1 LWSTN
6 RPGLEVAN
14 LTRLI
19 SNKQKPSLSSHRIY
33 NTFTIIKAFQA
44 YNNNNNKRPIN
55 HFFMFNS
62 QNNEKDAIYRISFKR
77 QTIQQFGITFVHACK
92 RYLFIIAKSVFCLND
107 FVVFIRH
114 CDDEEGDADD
124 SRQAIAGPT
133 VVVHRQVECSLFLS
147 FAGGFFS
154 LFSCTRFD
162 DYCTEATA
170 STEEAAASETVQ
182 LLLATVASKMAEK
195 MTGVMDSVVEKL
207 TNHRLRAVAAAQLD
221 QRRTDLSDQL
231 HPGQDCDSSDYH
243 HRPAANE
250 PSQMAHLHQDD
261 QAKAA
266 EPATKRRRKPD
277 AKHIFHIV
285 DVPSENDD
293 DFLSCNSSLEYYIA
307 GNCNGTADKLQSSAA
322 QRKDLLF
329 ADDTVLLSD
338 EQKWTGQREMG
349 NFDSSEKSEPESQPE
364 DALVLEMTAGN
375 KSIRPQSPCS
385 PAMSVDST
393 NGLTETSVS
402 CVEQASS
409 LTSLTTANATPL
421 PRRRFEGSGFRE
433 IKCPTPGCDGSGHST
448 GLYPHHRSLSG
459 CPRKDKASPEI
470 LALHQETVLRCPVS
484 GCTGKGH
491 VNSNR
496 SSHRSISG
504 CPLVALERQQKKHL
518 GSIPSVREVSPASIA
533 SRVAL
538 PTGTKQEHSFF
549 YSTLTADL
557 QLTFTCFV
565 QFLVPETSPTASL
578 SRTMEVSG
586 GIFRNGFNNEKI
598 IGHSEK
604 KEKTT
609 TVKKR
614 RLSEDL
620 EQLQAEEHMS
630 ASDAAMTLNI
640 WAKSKIERPFKA
652 PISKT
657 DNNSCVSST
666 PTADEE
672 KGVEPLNLSTKADA
686 VSGIFKANI
695 EPNDSPKLTAHDS
708 GKNCFEQTSA
718 DSAKCALTK
727 QLFQDSLEEAN
738 ELLLARNAKARQFA
752 SLKSSST
759 NQHGSLSPVDTYSF
773 ATVGGANSTAA
784 AVDLPA
790 SILKSMLNGCSSPTS
805 QSGDLRC
812 PTIGCDGSGH
822 ITGNYSSHRSL
833 SGCPRAGRPKRPK
846 DETELLRCPVPGCDG
861 SGHITGKYLSHRSVS
876 GCPMATRRTKLLL
889 QAVQKQHD
897 EQRRKSENGPE
908 SNEPTIMA
916 ELDDK
921 KRQLSELI
929 TAQSLPFNSAMSTEP
944 SEVANHESVLS
955 SLLGKMPFPVWEAMR
970 FNPQLVAAGFGSN
983 NGALDEQQTLAFLSY
998 YRQMMMAA
1006 QMQNPVFTQL
1016 LAAAASAATNGN
1028 FFPPTSCEERLTN
1041 VNSGSSANAGE
1052 NANGLQSAGSTSA
1065 SGADLA
1071 NVNDGAGDRS
1081 GRLSAASCCTS
1092 NSWGKAIVAKNEH
1105 QDIDDQ
1111 EEDDDNDGHGN
1122 DVDDG
1127 VEEEDEGMINGEED
1141 DEIGD
1146 DAEAITEND
1155 IDTIAYSSLFNE
1167 SSSNNNNSTTTTT
1180 TLTNN
1185 NNNSNNHDKQI
1196 NIRVEPSVTGQK
1208 KNTGENNNDALAT
1221 MQSLPEL

>member
-1 LWSTN
+1 MKKELLRIVYNCWSYC
-6 RPGLEVAN
+6 G
-14 LTRLI
+14 
-19 SNKQKPSLSSHRIY
+19 SLP
-33 NTFTIIKAFQA
+33 T
-44 YNNNNNKRPIN
+44 
-55 HFFMFNS
+55 
-62 QNNEKDAIYRISFKR
+62 
-77 QTIQQFGITFVHACK
+77 VH
-92 RYLFIIAKSVFCLND
+92 VF
-107 FVVFIRH
+107 
-114 CDDEEGDADD
+114 
-124 SRQAIAGPT
+124 AGPAKPLERK
-133 VVVHRQVECSLFLS
+133 VGLVASSLN
-147 FAGGFFS
+147 
-154 LFSCTRFD
+154 FD

-207 TNHRLRAVAAAQLD
+207 TNHRLRAVAEAAQLD
-221 QRRTDLSDQL
+221 QRHNDSSDQL
-231 HPGQDCDSSDYH
+231 HPGEHCDSSDCN
-243 HRPAANE
+243 HRSAADQPAE
-250 PSQMAHLHQDD
+250 TVHLQLD

-293 DFLSCNSSLEYYIA
+293 DFLSCNSSLEYYMT
-307 GNCNGTADKLQSSAA
+307 GHCNGTVDKLQSSAA
-322 QRKDLLF
+322 QRKDLF

-338 EQKWTGQREMG
+338 EQKWTGQQEVG
-349 NFDSSEKSEPESQPE
+349 NFDSEKSEPESQPE
-364 DALVLEMTAGN
+364 DALVLEMTADN
-375 KSIRPQSPCS
+375 KSIRPPSPCS
-385 PAMSVDST
+385 PAMSADST
-393 NGLTETSVS
+393 NGLAETSAS
-402 CVEQASS
+402 CIEQAST
-409 LTSLTTANATPL
+409 LTSTTTTNAAPL
-421 PRRRFEGSGFRE
+421 PRRRFEGSGFRGLFFKIVPGIHPSIHPSIHPTDIAVLFSE

-518 GSIPSVREVSPASIA
+518 GSIPSVREASPASIA
-533 SRVAL
+533 ARVTL
-538 PTGTKQEHSFF
+538 PIGTKHEHFLLLHVNNRSPT
-549 YSTLTADL
+549 SD
-557 QLTFTCFV
+557 TCLV
-565 QFLVPETSPTASL
+565 QFLLIAETSPTASL
-578 SRTMEVSG
+578 SGTMDLSG
-586 GIFRNGFNNEKI
+586 GIFRNGFNNNGKI
-598 IGHSEK
+598 ADHSEK
-604 KEKTT
+604 NDKTT
-609 TVKKR
+609 IVRKR

-620 EQLQAEEHMS
+620 EQLLTEEHMS
-630 ASDAAMTLNI
+630 ASDAAMTLNV
-640 WAKSKIERPFKA
+640 WAKSKMDRRFKA
-652 PISKT
+652 PTSKT
-657 DNNSCVSST
+657 DNNSCDST
-666 PTADEE
+666 ATTADKVDEE
-672 KGVEPLNLSTKADA
+672 KGAEPLNLSTKSDV
-686 VSGIFKANI
+686 VSGIFKTNI
-695 EPNDSPKLTAHDS
+695 DPDDSPKPTVQDRS
-708 GKNCFEQTSA
+708 KNYFERTA
-718 DSAKCALTK
+718 DSARCALTK
-727 QLFQDSLEEAN
+727 QLFQASLEEAN
-738 ELLLARNAKARQFA
+738 EQLLARNAKVCQFA

-759 NQHGSLSPVDTYSF
+759 NQHGSLSPVDTYSL
-773 ATVGGANSTAA
+773 ATVGGVSSTAAA

-908 SNEPTIMA
+908 SNEPIMA

-921 KRQLSELI
+921 KRQLSELM
-929 TAQSLPFNSAMSTEP
+929 TTQSLPFNNAMSTEP

-970 FNPQLVAAGFGSN
+970 FNPQLAAAGFGSN
-983 NGALDEQQTLAFLSY
+983 NGAFDEQQALAFLSY

-1016 LAAAASAATNGN
+1016 LAAAATAATNGN
-1028 FFPPTSCEERLTN
+1028 FFPPTNCEERLTN
-1041 VNSGSSANAGE
+1041 VNGGSSANGE
-1052 NANGLQSAGSTSA
+1052 NGNGLQSAGPTSA

-1071 NVNDGAGDRS
+1071 NVNDGAADRS
-1081 GRLSAASCCTS
+1081 GRLSAASCSTS
-1092 NSWGKAIVAKNEH
+1092 SSWGKVIVAKNEQ
-1105 QDIDDQ
+1105 QDMDDQ
-1111 EEDDDNDGHGN
+1111 DENDDDDDDDDDDGDGDGD

-1127 VEEEDEGMINGEED
+1127 VEEEDESMINGEED
-1141 DEIGD
+1141 DEIVD
-1146 DAEAITEND
+1146 DAEEITENN
-1155 IDTIAYSSLFNE
+1155 IDTAIAYSSLFNE
-1167 SSSNNNNSTTTTT
+1167 NSNNSNNNN
-1180 TLTNN
+1180 NN
-1185 NNNSNNHDKQI
+1185 NNNNNHDKLI
-1196 NIRVEPSVTGQK
+1196 NTEAEPSVTEQN
-1208 KNTGENNNDALAT
+1208 KNARENNNISKDAISA
-1221 MQSLPEL
+1221 

>member
-1 LWSTN
+1 MTVYLYS
-6 RPGLEVAN
+6 
-14 LTRLI
+14 
-19 SNKQKPSLSSHRIY
+19 
-33 NTFTIIKAFQA
+33 
-44 YNNNNNKRPIN
+44 
-55 HFFMFNS
+55 
-62 QNNEKDAIYRISFKR
+62 
-77 QTIQQFGITFVHACK
+77 ITFVHACK
-92 RYLFIIAKSVFCLND
+92 RYLFIIAKSVFCLHN

-114 CDDEEGDADD
+114 CDDDERDADD

-147 FAGGFFS
+147 FAGGVFS

-250 PSQMAHLHQDD
+250 PSQMVHLHQDD

-322 QRKDLLF
+322 QRKDLF

-349 NFDSSEKSEPESQPE
+349 NLDSSEKSEPESQPE

-518 GSIPSVREVSPASIA
+518 GSIPSVREASPASIA

-538 PTGTKQEHSFF
+538 P
-549 YSTLTADL
+549 A
-557 QLTFTCFV
+557 
-565 QFLVPETSPTASL
+565 ETSPTASL

-598 IGHSEK
+598 IDHSEK
-604 KEKTT
+604 NEKTT

-620 EQLQAEEHMS
+620 EQLLAEEHMS

-640 WAKSKIERPFKA
+640 WAKSKMERPFKA

-695 EPNDSPKLTAHDS
+695 EPNDSSKPTAHDS
-708 GKNCFEQTSA
+708 GKDCSERTS

-846 DETELLRCPVPGCDG
+846 DETELLR
-861 SGHITGKYLSHRSVS
+861 
-876 GCPMATRRTKLLL
+876 
-889 QAVQKQHD
+889 
-897 EQRRKSENGPE
+897 RKSENGPE

-983 NGALDEQQTLAFLSY
+983 NGALDEQQALAFLSY

-1028 FFPPTSCEERLTN
+1028 FFPPTSCEERSTN

-1092 NSWGKAIVAKNEH
+1092 NSHNF
-1105 QDIDDQ
+1105 
-1111 EEDDDNDGHGN
+1111 
-1122 DVDDG
+1122 
-1127 VEEEDEGMINGEED
+1127 
-1141 DEIGD
+1141 EIMKFVQSNSNS
-1146 DAEAITEND
+1146 TQF
-1155 IDTIAYSSLFNE
+1155 TSSLQHAQAYNDAHRMC
-1167 SSSNNNNSTTTTT
+1167 T
-1180 TLTNN
+1180 
-1185 NNNSNNHDKQI
+1185 
-1196 NIRVEPSVTGQK
+1196 K
-1208 KNTGENNNDALAT
+1208 KNTG
-1221 MQSLPEL
+1221 

>member
-846 DETELLRCPVPGCDG
+846 DETELLR
-861 SGHITGKYLSHRSVS
+861 
-876 GCPMATRRTKLLL
+876 
-889 QAVQKQHD
+889 
-897 EQRRKSENGPE
+897 RKSENGPE

-1081 GRLSAASCCTS
+1081 GRLSAASCLIQIQF
-1092 NSWGKAIVAKNEH
+1092 NSQAVYNMLKRTMMPTECAQRQI
-1105 QDIDDQ
+1105 QD
-1111 EEDDDNDGHGN
+1111 
-1122 DVDDG
+1122 
-1127 VEEEDEGMINGEED
+1127 
-1141 DEIGD
+1141 
-1146 DAEAITEND
+1146 
-1155 IDTIAYSSLFNE
+1155 SS
-1167 SSSNNNNSTTTTT
+1167 
-1180 TLTNN
+1180 
-1185 NNNSNNHDKQI
+1185 
-1196 NIRVEPSVTGQK
+1196 
-1208 KNTGENNNDALAT
+1208 
-1221 MQSLPEL
+1221 

>member
-1 LWSTN
+1 TSRSPRTS
-6 RPGLEVAN
+6 RPLRAEQNFPHSVTSAKIINNIHLLLEIV
-14 LTRLI
+14 I
-19 SNKQKPSLSSHRIY
+19 PSYLQHVHHNQSFPSFSKIY
-33 NTFTIIKAFQA
+33 NN
-44 YNNNNNKRPIN
+44 NNNNNKRPIN

-62 QNNEKDAIYRISFKR
+62 QNNEKDAIYRISLKR

-124 SRQAIAGPT
+124 NRQAIAGPT

-349 NFDSSEKSEPESQPE
+349 NFDSSEKSEPKSQPE

-518 GSIPSVREVSPASIA
+518 GSIPSVREASPASIA

-538 PTGTKQEHSFF
+538 QT
-549 YSTLTADL
+549 
-557 QLTFTCFV
+557 
-565 QFLVPETSPTASL
+565 ETSPTASL

-640 WAKSKIERPFKA
+640 WAKSKMERPFKA

-666 PTADEE
+666 PTDDEE

-695 EPNDSPKLTAHDS
+695 EPNDSPKPTAHDS

-846 DETELLRCPVPGCDG
+846 DETELL
-861 SGHITGKYLSHRSVS
+861 
-876 GCPMATRRTKLLL
+876 
-889 QAVQKQHD
+889 
-897 EQRRKSENGPE
+897 RRKSENGPE

-1092 NSWGKAIVAKNEH
+1092 NSNSNSI
-1105 QDIDDQ
+1105 QFP
-1111 EEDDDNDGHGN
+1111 
-1122 DVDDG
+1122 
-1127 VEEEDEGMINGEED
+1127 
-1141 DEIGD
+1141 
-1146 DAEAITEND
+1146 
-1155 IDTIAYSSLFNE
+1155 SSLQHAQAYNDAHRMC
-1167 SSSNNNNSTTTTT
+1167 T
-1180 TLTNN
+1180 
-1185 NNNSNNHDKQI
+1185 
-1196 NIRVEPSVTGQK
+1196 K
-1208 KNTGENNNDALAT
+1208 KNTG
-1221 MQSLPEL
+1221 

>member
-1 LWSTN
+1 
-6 RPGLEVAN
+6 
-14 LTRLI
+14 
-19 SNKQKPSLSSHRIY
+19 
-33 NTFTIIKAFQA
+33 
-44 YNNNNNKRPIN
+44 
-55 HFFMFNS
+55 
-62 QNNEKDAIYRISFKR
+62 
-77 QTIQQFGITFVHACK
+77 
-92 RYLFIIAKSVFCLND
+92 
-107 FVVFIRH
+107 
-114 CDDEEGDADD
+114 
-124 SRQAIAGPT
+124 
-133 VVVHRQVECSLFLS
+133 LS
-147 FAGGFFS
+147 FQ
-154 LFSCTRFD
+154 FD

-207 TNHRLRAVAAAQLD
+207 TNHRLRAVAAAAQLD
-221 QRRTDLSDQL
+221 QRHNDSSDQL
-231 HPGQDCDSSDYH
+231 HPGLDCDSSDCN
-243 HRPAANE
+243 HRPAADE
-250 PSQMAHLHQDD
+250 PAQTVHLQDD

-293 DFLSCNSSLEYYIA
+293 DFLSCNSSLEYYMT
-307 GNCNGTADKLQSSAA
+307 GRCNGTADKLQSSAA
-322 QRKDLLF
+322 QRKDLF

-338 EQKWTGQREMG
+338 EQKWTGQQEMG
-349 NFDSSEKSEPESQPE
+349 NFDSEKSEPESQPE
-364 DALVLEMTAGN
+364 DALVLEMTADN
-375 KSIRPQSPCS
+375 KSIRPPSPCS
-385 PAMSVDST
+385 PAMSADST
-393 NGLTETSVS
+393 NGLAETSAS
-402 CVEQASS
+402 CVEQASA
-409 LTSLTTANATPL
+409 LTSITTTNAAPL

-518 GSIPSVREVSPASIA
+518 GSISSVREASPASIA
-533 SRVAL
+533 ARVAL
-538 PTGTKQEHSFF
+538 PI
-549 YSTLTADL
+549 
-557 QLTFTCFV
+557 
-565 QFLVPETSPTASL
+565 ETSPTASL
-578 SRTMEVSG
+578 SGTMDVSG
-586 GIFRNGFNNEKI
+586 GIFRNGFNNGKI
-598 IGHSEK
+598 ADQSEK
-604 KEKTT
+604 NDKTT
-609 TVKKR
+609 IVRKR

-620 EQLQAEEHMS
+620 EQLLAEEHMS
-630 ASDAAMTLNI
+630 ASDAAMTLNV
-640 WAKSKIERPFKA
+640 WAKSKMERRFKA
-652 PISKT
+652 PTSKA
-657 DNNSCVSST
+657 DNNSCDLST
-666 PTADEE
+666 PTADKVDEE
-672 KGVEPLNLSTKADA
+672 KGVEPLNLSTKSDA
-686 VSGIFKANI
+686 VSGIFKINI
-695 EPNDSPKLTAHDS
+695 NPDDSPKPTAQDRS
-708 GKNCFEQTSA
+708 KNYFEETP

-727 QLFQDSLEEAN
+727 QLFQANLEEAN
-738 ELLLARNAKARQFA
+738 ELLLARNAKVCQFV

-759 NQHGSLSPVDTYSF
+759 NQHGSLSPVDTYSL
-773 ATVGGANSTAA
+773 ATVGGVNSTAAAA

-897 EQRRKSENGPE
+897 EHRRKSENGPE
-908 SNEPTIMA
+908 SNEPIMA

-921 KRQLSELI
+921 KRQLSELM
-929 TAQSLPFNSAMSTEP
+929 TTQSLPFNNAMSTEP

-955 SLLGKMPFPVWEAMR
+955 SLLGKMPFPVWETMR
-970 FNPQLVAAGFGSN
+970 FNPQLAAAGFGSN

-1016 LAAAASAATNGN
+1016 LAAAATAATNGN
-1028 FFPPTSCEERLTN
+1028 FFPSTSCEERLTN
-1041 VNSGSSANAGE
+1041 VNGGSSANGE
-1052 NANGLQSAGSTSA
+1052 NGNGLQSAGPTSA
-1065 SGADLA
+1065 SGANMA
-1071 NVNDGAGDRS
+1071 KVNDGAGDRS
-1081 GRLSAASCCTS
+1081 GRLSAASCSTS
-1092 NSWGKAIVAKNEH
+1092 SSWGKTIVAKNEQ

-1111 EEDDDNDGHGN
+1111 EENDDNDDDGD

-1127 VEEEDEGMINGEED
+1127 VEEDDEGMINGEEE

-1146 DAEAITEND
+1146 DAEEIAEND
-1155 IDTIAYSSLFNE
+1155 INTIAYSSLFNE
-1167 SSSNNNNSTTTTT
+1167 NSD
-1180 TLTNN
+1180 
-1185 NNNSNNHDKQI
+1185 NNNSNNNNNNNNNHDKLS
-1196 NIRVEPSVTGQK
+1196 NTEVEPSVTEQN
-1208 KNTGENNNDALAT
+1208 KNAGENNNISEDAISA
-1221 MQSLPEL
+1221 

>member
-1 LWSTN
+1 MTVYLYS
-6 RPGLEVAN
+6 
-14 LTRLI
+14 
-19 SNKQKPSLSSHRIY
+19 
-33 NTFTIIKAFQA
+33 
-44 YNNNNNKRPIN
+44 
-55 HFFMFNS
+55 
-62 QNNEKDAIYRISFKR
+62 
-77 QTIQQFGITFVHACK
+77 ITFVHACK
-92 RYLFIIAKSVFCLND
+92 RCLFIIAKSVFCLND

-124 SRQAIAGPT
+124 SRRAIVGPT
-133 VVVHRQVECSLFLS
+133 VVVHCQVECSLFLS
-147 FAGGFFS
+147 FAGGVFS

-243 HRPAANE
+243 E
-250 PSQMAHLHQDD
+250 PSQMVHLHQDD
-261 QAKAA
+261 QAKVA

-322 QRKDLLF
+322 QRKDLF
-329 ADDTVLLSD
+329 ADDQVLLSD

-349 NFDSSEKSEPESQPE
+349 NLDSSEKSVLLPESQPE

-409 LTSLTTANATPL
+409 LTSLTSANATPL

-518 GSIPSVREVSPASIA
+518 GSIPSVREASPASTA

-538 PTGTKQEHSFF
+538 PTEN
-549 YSTLTADL
+549 
-557 QLTFTCFV
+557 
-565 QFLVPETSPTASL
+565 SPTASL
-578 SRTMEVSG
+578 SRTTMEVSG

-598 IGHSEK
+598 IGQSEK

-620 EQLQAEEHMS
+620 EQLEHMS

-640 WAKSKIERPFKA
+640 WAKSKMERPFKA

-657 DNNSCVSST
+657 DDNSCVSST
-666 PTADEE
+666 PTADEDN
-672 KGVEPLNLSTKADA
+672 GVEPLNLSTKADA

-695 EPNDSPKLTAHDS
+695 EPNDSPKPTAHDS
-708 GKNCFEQTSA
+708 GKNCLEQTSA

-784 AVDLPA
+784 AADLPA

-908 SNEPTIMA
+908 SNEPTIMT

-929 TAQSLPFNSAMSTEP
+929 TAQNLPFNSAMSTEP
-944 SEVANHESVLS
+944 PEVANHENVLS

-983 NGALDEQQTLAFLSY
+983 NGAVDEQQTLAFLSY

-1028 FFPPTSCEERLTN
+1028 FFPPTSCDEERLTN

-1052 NANGLQSAGSTSA
+1052 NANGLQSAGSTTA

-1092 NSWGKAIVAKNEH
+1092 NSWGKAIVATNEH

-1111 EEDDDNDGHGN
+1111 EEDDDNDGHDN
-1122 DVDDG
+1122 DG
-1127 VEEEDEGMINGEED
+1127 VEDEDGEGMINGEED

-1167 SSSNNNNSTTTTT
+1167 SSSNNNNNNNNNNSTTTTT
-1180 TLTNN
+1180 TTTTPTNNNNNNNN

-1196 NIRVEPSVTGQK
+1196 NIGVEPSVTTEQK
-1208 KNTGENNNDALAT
+1208 KNTGENNNDASAT
-1221 MQSLPEL
+1221 MQSLPELHNFKIMKFVQNNSNSTQFTSSLQHAQAYNDAHRMCTKKKKYRITS

>member
-1 LWSTN
+1 AATCGAPIGPWIGSCKFDTAYQSPRTS
-6 RPGLEVAN
+6 RPLRAEQNFPHSVISAKIINNIHLRLEIV
-14 LTRLI
+14 I
-19 SNKQKPSLSSHRIY
+19 PSYLQHVHHNQSFPSFSKIY
-33 NTFTIIKAFQA
+33 N
-44 YNNNNNKRPIN
+44 NNNNNKRPIN

-62 QNNEKDAIYRISFKR
+62 QNNEKDAIYRISLKR

-124 SRQAIAGPT
+124 SRQAIGGPT

-518 GSIPSVREVSPASIA
+518 GSIPSVREASPASIA

-538 PTGTKQEHSFF
+538 PT
-549 YSTLTADL
+549 
-557 QLTFTCFV
+557 
-565 QFLVPETSPTASL
+565 ETSPTASL

-640 WAKSKIERPFKA
+640 WAKSKMERPFKA

-695 EPNDSPKLTAHDS
+695 EPNNSPKPTAHDS
-708 GKNCFEQTSA
+708 GKDCFEQTSA

-846 DETELLRCPVPGCDG
+846 DETELLR
-861 SGHITGKYLSHRSVS
+861 
-876 GCPMATRRTKLLL
+876 
-889 QAVQKQHD
+889 
-897 EQRRKSENGPE
+897 RKSENGPE

-929 TAQSLPFNSAMSTEP
+929 TAQSLPFNSVMSTEP

-955 SLLGKMPFPVWEAMR
+955 SLLGKMPLPVWEAMR

-1092 NSWGKAIVAKNEH
+1092 NSNSNSI
-1105 QDIDDQ
+1105 QFP
-1111 EEDDDNDGHGN
+1111 
-1122 DVDDG
+1122 
-1127 VEEEDEGMINGEED
+1127 
-1141 DEIGD
+1141 
-1146 DAEAITEND
+1146 
-1155 IDTIAYSSLFNE
+1155 SSLQRAQAYNDAHRMC
-1167 SSSNNNNSTTTTT
+1167 T
-1180 TLTNN
+1180 
-1185 NNNSNNHDKQI
+1185 
-1196 NIRVEPSVTGQK
+1196 K
-1208 KNTGENNNDALAT
+1208 KNTG
-1221 MQSLPEL
+1221 

>member
-1 LWSTN
+1 MTVYLYS
-6 RPGLEVAN
+6 
-14 LTRLI
+14 
-19 SNKQKPSLSSHRIY
+19 
-33 NTFTIIKAFQA
+33 
-44 YNNNNNKRPIN
+44 
-55 HFFMFNS
+55 
-62 QNNEKDAIYRISFKR
+62 
-77 QTIQQFGITFVHACK
+77 ITFVHACK
-92 RYLFIIAKSVFCLND
+92 RCLFIIAKSVFCLND

-124 SRQAIAGPT
+124 SRRAIVGPT
-133 VVVHRQVECSLFLS
+133 VVVHCQVECSLFLS
-147 FAGGFFS
+147 FAGGVFS

-243 HRPAANE
+243 E
-250 PSQMAHLHQDD
+250 PSQMVHLHQDD
-261 QAKAA
+261 QAKVA

-322 QRKDLLF
+322 QRKDLF
-329 ADDTVLLSD
+329 ADDQVLLSD

-349 NFDSSEKSEPESQPE
+349 NLDSSEKSVLLPESQPE

-409 LTSLTTANATPL
+409 LTSLTSANATPL

-518 GSIPSVREVSPASIA
+518 GSIPSVREASPASTA

-538 PTGTKQEHSFF
+538 PTEN
-549 YSTLTADL
+549 
-557 QLTFTCFV
+557 
-565 QFLVPETSPTASL
+565 SPTASL
-578 SRTMEVSG
+578 SRTTMEVSG

-598 IGHSEK
+598 IGQSEK

-620 EQLQAEEHMS
+620 EQLEHMS

-640 WAKSKIERPFKA
+640 WAKSKMERPFKA

-657 DNNSCVSST
+657 DDNSCVSST
-666 PTADEE
+666 PTADEDN
-672 KGVEPLNLSTKADA
+672 GVEPLNLSTKADA

-695 EPNDSPKLTAHDS
+695 EPNDSPKPTAHDS
-708 GKNCFEQTSA
+708 GKNCLEQTSA

-784 AVDLPA
+784 AADLPA

-846 DETELLRCPVPGCDG
+846 DETELLR
-861 SGHITGKYLSHRSVS
+861 
-876 GCPMATRRTKLLL
+876 
-889 QAVQKQHD
+889 
-897 EQRRKSENGPE
+897 RKSENGPE
-908 SNEPTIMA
+908 SNEPTIMT

-929 TAQSLPFNSAMSTEP
+929 TAQNLPFNSAMSTEP
-944 SEVANHESVLS
+944 PEVANHENVLS

-983 NGALDEQQTLAFLSY
+983 NGAVDEQQTLAFLSY

-1028 FFPPTSCEERLTN
+1028 FFPPTSCDEERLTN

-1052 NANGLQSAGSTSA
+1052 NANGLQSAGSTTA

-1092 NSWGKAIVAKNEH
+1092 NSHNFKIMKFV
-1105 QDIDDQ
+1105 Q
-1111 EEDDDNDGHGN
+1111 
-1122 DVDDG
+1122 
-1127 VEEEDEGMINGEED
+1127 
-1141 DEIGD
+1141 
-1146 DAEAITEND
+1146 
-1155 IDTIAYSSLFNE
+1155 
-1167 SSSNNNNSTTTTT
+1167 
-1180 TLTNN
+1180 
-1185 NNNSNNHDKQI
+1185 NNSNSTQFTSSLQHAQAY
-1196 NIRVEPSVTGQK
+1196 
-1208 KNTGENNNDALAT
+1208 NDAHRMCT
-1221 MQSLPEL
+1221 KKKKYRITS